1 MTETSNSTARTLGVI
16 MLCAPVLSAVGGR
29 ALAQATNNPSFSG
42 PALSLNLPQSALSG
56 AAPFGSAV
64 RLGALPDPFAALAG
78 TNSLAPLPSGLE
90 VIPSI
95 AASEQVIIGGFPKY
109 LGINSEF
116 VTSLTPGIRVVG
128 VAPIGR
134 INFNYRPSF
143 DFYARERG
151 DSGISQSLDGSFSTN
166 LIPGRLTLNASAYL
180 TQQAT
185 AGGFTP
191 GGTAAIGPNA
201 RTTTQSY
208 LISPTY
214 QQNFIDLGRLNVVL
228 STQYTSQSGRS
239 AAITGRQQSYFVS
252 TDVVTQSGRLR
263 FTTVPLMAD
272 IDDRVQVNAAHD
284 TGTGV
289 LNGSSQI
296 RAEDQIRYAF
306 RPRDLFIISAG
317 YEDLRYRGIPPVH
330 ISDAIWSVGVQLH
343 PRHRVEIILAYR
355 HRYGFNAPYLR
366 ATLQLTARTSLAVS
380 YAETLETQAQS
391 IAANLAGSTINF
403 GGQVVGG
410 TGQLPILL
418 TNNSFSVQSGL
429 FRNRQ
434 FSIATNTEWSR
445 DALSLSFMRMNE
457 TLVANAPGTAGF
469 SQKGLSASA
478 NFSHQLTPNAS
489 IAAYFDYSTINS
501 PLVRTVSNG
510 RQKPIYA
517 GALTGRYQLAHE
529 IMLDLQLAVTNSLLS
544 GFNNSSGVAGGGG
557 VQTSI
562 TFGVQKV
569 F

>member
-1 MTETSNSTARTLGVI
+1 MIETSNSTARTLGVI
-16 MLCAPVLSAVGGR
+16 ILCAPVLTAVGGR
-29 ALAQATNNPSFSG
+29 ALAQSTNNTGFGGSAS
-42 PALSLNLPQSALSG
+42 SLNLPQSALTG

-64 RLGALPDPFAALAG
+64 RLGALPDPFASLAG
-78 TNSLAPLPSGLE
+78 TRNLPSLPPGIQ

-95 AASEQVIIGGFPKY
+95 AASEQVVIGGFPKY

-116 VTSLTPGIRVVG
+116 ITRLTPGIRVVG

-134 INFNYRPSF
+134 INFSYQPSF

-166 LIPGRLTLNASAYL
+166 LIPERLKLNASAYL

-191 GGTAAIGPNA
+191 GGSAAISPNA

-214 QQNFIDLGRLNVVL
+214 QQRLIGLGTINLVL
-228 STQYTSQSGRS
+228 AAQYTSQSGRS
-239 AAITGRQQSYFVS
+239 AAITGHQHDYFVP
-252 TDVVTQSGRLR
+252 TDVFSQSGRLR
-263 FTTVPLMAD
+263 FTTVPLVAN

-306 RPRDLFIISAG
+306 RPRDLFIVSGG
-317 YEDLRYRGIPPVH
+317 YEDLRYRGIPPIH

-343 PRHRVEIILAYR
+343 PRRRVEIILAYR

-366 ATLQLTARTSLAVS
+366 ATLQLTARTSLAVN
-380 YAETLETQAQS
+380 YVETLTTQAQS
-391 IAANLAGSTINF
+391 VAANLAGSTINF

-410 TGQLPILL
+410 TGQLPVLL

-429 FRNRQ
+429 FRDRQ
-434 FSIATNTEWSR
+434 FSIATNTQWSR
-445 DALSLSFMRMNE
+445 NALSLNFMRTDE
-457 TLVANAPGTAGF
+457 TLVANAPGTRGF

-478 NFSHQLTPNAS
+478 NFSHQLTRNAS

-501 PLVRTVSNG
+501 PLARAASNG
-510 RQKPIYA
+510 HQGPIFA
-517 GALTGRYQLAHE
+517 GALTGQYRTTHDIAFD
-529 IMLDLQLAVTNSLLS
+529 IQLAVTNTVLS
-544 GFNNSSGVAGGGG
+544 GFNNSSGIAGGDG